1 MPGKAP
7 RQKGNRFE
15 RQIVNWL
22 KESGLN
28 AFRVPYSGSMAN
40 FKGDVQ
46 INTKQRQYTVE
57 AKSRSGGFKFL
68 YDNLGI
74 NDMLIVRKDREK
86 PLVIIDFNLLVHF
99 LKSVDKSDAIPPNN
113 T

>member
-7 RQKGNRFE
+7 RQKGNRLE

-22 KESGLN
+22 KESELD

-46 INTKQRQYTVE
+46 IKTKHHRFTAE

-74 NDMLIVRKDREK
+74 NNFLIIRKDREK
-86 PLVIIDFNLLVHF
+86 PLVIMDFNQF
-99 LKSVDKSDAIPPNN
+99 LELMKTVDKLDDISINSP
-113 T
+113 

>member
-46 INTKQRQYTVE
+46 INTKQRQYTIE
-57 AKSRSGGFKFL
+57 AKSRANGLRFL
-68 YDNLGI
+68 YNNLGI
-74 NDMLIVRKDREK
+74 NDFLIVRRDREK
-86 PLVIIDFNLLVHF
+86 TLVIMDFVQFIELI
-99 LKSVDKSDAIPPNN
+99 KAVDKSYDIPPNN